1 MSVKGVACRD
11 KSVLWAE
18 VDQPEVSREKKSL
31 NNFYAVFLLCVAN
44 VLFRNVSSLII
55 HYFNPTMVCKGS
67 HSIQGFK
74 NTTSVSVLVL
84 PGKKFG
90 PLLFSKL
97 SQIPELCD
105 TEQCTSH
112 VLLKEH
118 FTQQ

>member
-55 HYFNPTMVCKGS
+55 HYFNPNNGLQRKS
-67 HSIQGFK
+67 FNSRI
-74 NTTSVSVLVL
+74 
-84 PGKKFG
+84 
-90 PLLFSKL
+90 
-97 SQIPELCD
+97 
-105 TEQCTSH
+105 
-112 VLLKEH
+112 
-118 FTQQ
+118 